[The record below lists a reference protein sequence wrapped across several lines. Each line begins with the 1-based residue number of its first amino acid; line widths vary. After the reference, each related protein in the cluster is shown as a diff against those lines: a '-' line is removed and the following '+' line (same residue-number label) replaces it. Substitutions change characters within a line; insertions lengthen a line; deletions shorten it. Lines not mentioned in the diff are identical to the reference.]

1 MCECCL
7 YCLLF
12 ILLRFFGMLPLIC
25 KCNRVRIMLPTH
37 HYILFRGGKAHKN
50 LQGKAASTP
59 NIWPTSCLCLFFVRF
74 PIFHPL
80 STSFPPLWA
89 SHKNIFVNA
98 VFASVTRDFIHV
110 LLQTIAQSNCIK
122 LWWDII
128 IFVFKKILYLLY
140 EIEKIY

>member
-59 NIWPTSCLCLFFVRF
+59 NIWPTSCLCLFSSASQFF
-74 PIFHPL
+74 TWFHPV
-80 STSFPPLWA
+80 STHFRLLT
-89 SHKNIFVNA
+89 KIFINA
-98 VFASVTRDFIHV
+98 VVASVTREFIHV